1 MKFTGKVTAA
11 IDKSGISKQDKPFI
25 AWQYRL
31 EETEGQYPQ
40 SCLIDVFGDRT
51 DKLNVGDIAEVDFN
65 MKCDEYQ
72 GKLYGKNNAW
82 KITVIEYS
90 SPGGPTSQPQTSIP
104 VNQPSAQPVI
114 PESADTSAGEDNLP
128 F

>member
-11 IDKSGISKQDKPFI
+11 IDKSGISKQEKPFI

-82 KITVIEYS
+82 RITVITAS
-90 SPGGPTSQPQTSIP
+90 AGVSASQPATQS
-104 VNQPSAQPVI
+104 NSQPVVDT
-114 PESADTSAGEDNLP
+114 PQSADNDGVDDLP

>member
-82 KITVIEYS
+82 KITVITAATGG
-90 SPGGPTSQPQTSIP
+90 SP
-104 VNQPSAQPVI
+104 
-114 PESADTSAGEDNLP
+114 ADTGQQEAKTSPTVEAQSTGSEEATDDLP

>member
-11 IDKSGISKQDKPFI
+11 IDKSGISKQEKPFI

-82 KITVIEYS
+82 RITVITAAA
-90 SPGGPTSQPQTSIP
+90 G
-104 VNQPSAQPVI
+104 VSAPQPVTQSNTQ
-114 PESADTSAGEDNLP
+114 PLVDAPQSVDNNGVDDLP
-128 F
+128 FRCS

>member
-11 IDKSGISKQDKPFI
+11 IDKSGISKQEKPFI

-82 KITVIEYS
+82 WITVITAAAGMS
-90 SPGGPTSQPQTSIP
+90 TSQPANP
-104 VNQPSAQPVI
+104 VENTAPPVLG
-114 PESADTSAGEDNLP
+114 SGEPAETDDLP
-128 F
+128 FN

>member
-1 MKFTGKVTAA
+1 MVL
-11 IDKSGISKQDKPFI
+11 DKSGIAKTGNPFI
-25 AWQYRL
+25 ACQYRL
-31 EETEGQYPQ
+31 VETEGQYPQ
-40 SCLIDVFGDRT
+40 SCVIDVFGDRLPT
-51 DKLNVGDIAEVDFN
+51 LNVGDIAEVDFN

-82 KITVIEYS
+82 KITVKEYT

-104 VNQPSAQPVI
+104 ANQPSAPPVI
-114 PESADTSAGEDNLP
+114 PESADTSAGEDDLQ

>member
-11 IDKSGISKQDKPFI
+11 IDKSGISKQEKPFI

-51 DKLNVGDIAEVDFN
+51 DKLNVGDIAEVDFS

-82 KITVIEYS
+82 RITVITAAAGMS
-90 SPGGPTSQPQTSIP
+90 TSQPATQS
-104 VNQPSAQPVI
+104 NSQPVVDT
-114 PESADTSAGEDNLP
+114 PQSADNDGVDDLP